1 MTRPQPRTG
10 RLCSRVGCRHLATQ
24 TLTYI
29 YADSTAVL
37 GPLATFSE
45 PHAYDL
51 CDQHSLRMSAPVGWT
66 VIKHEPESVASG
78 PTNDDLMAIADA
90 VREAGSKESSSESV
104 LIAQIRVFFGTI
116 IFFLNANSTNYRKFY
131 PDSYLRIF
139 FSDLRFLCNAV
150 KSARRK
156 ISFAF

>member
-10 RLCSRVGCRHLATQ
+10 RLCSRVGCRHLATK

-66 VIKHEPESVASG
+66 VIKPEPESVASG

-90 VREAGSKESSSESV
+90 VREVGARSLPSPTGNEVPPLE
-104 LIAQIRVFFGTI
+104 IGRRGH
-116 IFFLNANSTNYRKFY
+116 
-131 PDSYLRIF
+131 LRAIP
-139 FSDLRFLCNAV
+139 N
-150 KSARRK
+150 
-156 ISFAF
+156 

>member
-10 RLCSRVGCRHLATQ
+10 RLCSRVGCRHLATK

-66 VIKHEPESVASG
+66 VIKPEPDSVVSG
-78 PTNDDLMAIADA
+78 PSNDDLMAIADA
-90 VREAGSKESSSESV
+90 VREAGS
-104 LIAQIRVFFGTI
+104 RVAPTATGI
-116 IFFLNANSTNYRKFY
+116 EVPPLEIGRRGH
-131 PDSYLRIF
+131 LRAIP
-139 FSDLRFLCNAV
+139 N
-150 KSARRK
+150 
-156 ISFAF
+156 

>member
-10 RLCSRVGCRHLATQ
+10 RLCSRVGCRNLSSK

-66 VIKHEPESVASG
+66 VIKQEVESQTNG
-78 PTNDDLMAIADA
+78 PSDDDLMAIADA
-90 VREAGSKESSSESV
+90 VREVGSR
-104 LIAQIRVFFGTI
+104 QIT
-116 IFFLNANSTNYRKFY
+116 
-131 PDSYLRIF
+131 PDQSGDELLPLEIGRRGHLRAIP
-139 FSDLRFLCNAV
+139 N
-150 KSARRK
+150 
-156 ISFAF
+156 

>member
-10 RLCSRVGCRHLATQ
+10 RLCSRVGCRHLATK

-66 VIKHEPESVASG
+66 VIKPEPDSVVSG
-78 PTNDDLMAIADA
+78 PSNDDLMAIADA
-90 VREAGSKESSSESV
+90 VREVGSKEIITDSPQSSASAATS
-104 LIAQIRVFFGTI
+104 LGRRGH
-116 IFFLNANSTNYRKFY
+116 
-131 PDSYLRIF
+131 LR
-139 FSDLRFLCNAV
+139 AV
-150 KSARRK
+150 PS
-156 ISFAF
+156 